1 MFWVLFRCGYCGV
14 KVILSFSL
22 DLGCGMIK
30 IDSGVYSLD
39 QVLPPDF
46 QGWNGDSPVFGRLI
60 GEVLPSVII
69 EVGSW
74 KGQSAINMG
83 GVVKA
88 LGLSCKIFC
97 VDTWLGALEFWVGD
111 LAGNRERDLGLKFGY
126 PSVYYQFLSN
136 VIHAGLQ
143 DVIVPFP
150 NTSLIGARYFKSEGV
165 VADLVYIDASHDFED
180 VLMDLYAYHPLV
192 RSGGVMFGDDYTSA
206 WPGVVRAVD
215 EYARVKGLVLEV
227 LDGNFWVIRI
237 P

>member
-1 MFWVLFRCGYCGV
+1 MN
-14 KVILSFSL
+14 
-22 DLGCGMIK
+22 K
-30 IDSGVYSLD
+30 IDSGVYGLD
-39 QVLPPDF
+39 VVLPSDL

-60 GEVLPSVII
+60 GELLPSVII

-83 GVVKA
+83 GVVRG
-88 LGLSCKIFC
+88 LGLSCKIYC

-111 LAGNRERDLGLKFGY
+111 LAGTVERDLMLKFGY
-126 PSVYYQFLSN
+126 PSVFYQFLSN

-150 NTSLIGARYFKSEGV
+150 NTSLIGARYFGRLGV

-180 VLMDLYAYHPLV
+180 VLLDLYAFYPLV
-192 RSGGVMFGDDYTSA
+192 REGGVLFGDDYNSG

-215 EYARVKGLVLEV
+215 EFVGVKGLVLEV
-227 LDGNFWVIRI
+227 VDGNFWLIRK